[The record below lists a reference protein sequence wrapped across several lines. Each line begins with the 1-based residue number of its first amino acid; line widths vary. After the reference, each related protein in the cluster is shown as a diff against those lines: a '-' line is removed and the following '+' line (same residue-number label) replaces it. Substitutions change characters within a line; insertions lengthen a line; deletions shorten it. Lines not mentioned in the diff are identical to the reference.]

1 MDIDIDYKKGVLFIR
16 IIGYFIRSNISR
28 FEEKVIP
35 IILELT
41 AKKVSINLS
50 NIVMIDNYGLE
61 SFIKISNIVNRF
73 DGRVAI
79 CDINNE
85 IKKFMKR
92 SDVFD
97 YCFSSRNE
105 KSVLGVLNIWVI

>member
-1 MDIDIDYKKGVLFIR
+1 MDIDIDYKKGILFIR
-16 IIGYFIRSNISR
+16 IIGNFIRSNISK
-28 FEEKVIP
+28 FEEKIIP

-50 NIVMIDNYGLE
+50 NIIMIDNYGLE

-73 DGRVAI
+73 NGKVAI
-79 CDINNE
+79 CDINNDVNNY
-85 IKKFMKR
+85 IKS

-97 YCFSSRNE
+97 YCFKSKNE
-105 KSVLGVLNIWVI
+105 ESVVGVLNI

>member
-1 MDIDIDYKKGVLFIR
+1 MDIDIDYKKGILFIR
-16 IIGYFIRSNISR
+16 IIGNFIRSNISK
-28 FEEKVIP
+28 FEERIIP

-50 NIVMIDNYGLE
+50 NIIMIDNYGLE

-73 DGRVAI
+73 NGKVAI
-79 CDINNE
+79 CDINDVNNY
-85 IKKFMKR
+85 IKS

-97 YCFSSRNE
+97 YCFKSKNE
-105 KSVLGVLNIWVI
+105 ESVVGVLNI

>member
-1 MDIDIDYKKGVLFIR
+1 MDIDIDYKKGILFIR
-16 IIGYFIRSNISR
+16 IIGNFIRSNISK
-28 FEEKVIP
+28 FEERIIP

-50 NIVMIDNYGLE
+50 NIIMIDNYGLE

-73 DGRVAI
+73 NGKVAI
-79 CDINNE
+79 CDVNNY
-85 IKKFMKR
+85 IKS

-97 YCFSSRNE
+97 YCFKSKNE
-105 KSVLGVLNIWVI
+105 ESVVGVLNI